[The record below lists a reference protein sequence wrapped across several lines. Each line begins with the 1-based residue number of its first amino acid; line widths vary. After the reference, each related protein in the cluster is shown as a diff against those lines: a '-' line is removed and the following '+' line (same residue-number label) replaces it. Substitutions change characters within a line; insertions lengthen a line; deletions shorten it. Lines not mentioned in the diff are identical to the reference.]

1 MDIPLS
7 GALFITNPRRRN
19 KRRIPT
25 RDNGAKDR
33 FIARTLG
40 KTLKSVQA
48 LKKRNYAAYEQL
60 YVQAGGDDA
69 FDDYKIKGRRT
80 RKAVKAG
87 TYSHT
92 TWGKGSSSSSKSKST
107 RK

>member
-19 KRRIPT
+19 KRRMPT

-40 KTLKSVQA
+40 KPLKSVQGQ
-48 LKKRNYAAYEQL
+48 KKRNYAAYQQL
-60 YVQAGGDDA
+60 
-69 FDDYKIKGRRT
+69 F
-80 RKAVKAG
+80 
-87 TYSHT
+87 
-92 TWGKGSSSSSKSKST
+92 
-107 RK
+107 